1 MLMSKSKFFKDRK
14 ASSICSY
21 WKQLKVLI
29 YIKLHFISCCYLLII
44 YAKKASQKV
53 KTDEILAA
61 LALFVICT
69 RIATLRL
76 CGKMHTFST
85 NQTRVIFS
93 CTLLINLPVSSC
105 AFICLWMNLFISR
118 SLILASCRS
127 FQRFIIKRACL
138 SPWYSV
144 CQPKKS
150 SYSVSDV
157 RRTLNI

>member
-1 MLMSKSKFFKDRK
+1 MLLLANHLCEKGITESQDGRNFGGTC
-14 ASSICSY
+14 AICNLHSY
-21 WKQLKVLI
+21 CNFALVL
-29 YIKLHFISCCYLLII
+29 H
-44 YAKKASQKV
+44 
-53 KTDEILAA
+53 
-61 LALFVICT
+61 
-69 RIATLRL
+69 
-76 CGKMHTFST
+76 GKMHTFST

-138 SPWYSV
+138 SHWYSV

-157 RRTLNI
+157 RRTLNL